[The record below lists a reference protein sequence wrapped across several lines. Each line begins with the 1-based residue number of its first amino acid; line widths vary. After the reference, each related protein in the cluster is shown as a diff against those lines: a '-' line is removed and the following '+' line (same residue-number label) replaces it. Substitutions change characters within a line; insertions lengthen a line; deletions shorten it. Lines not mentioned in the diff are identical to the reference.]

1 MKIKDIELEKLSDF
15 CGDLLS
21 RTYLELGQNPNPKD
35 VASLG
40 VILVNDLK
48 IDFPELTTSDISH
61 AFRLGVRGDLFHV
74 NVKTYY
80 KWIKTHQDLIWINE
94 SKQEYEKDKRL
105 IYRSRK
111 GTGMNLITNSIKQIK

>member
-1 MKIKDIELEKLSDF
+1 MKIRDIELEKLSDF

-61 AFRLGVRGDLFHV
+61 AFRHGVRGDLFHV

-80 KWIKTHQDLIWINE
+80 KWIRIHQDLIWKNE

-111 GTGMNLITNSIKQIK
+111 GTGMKLITNSIKKIK